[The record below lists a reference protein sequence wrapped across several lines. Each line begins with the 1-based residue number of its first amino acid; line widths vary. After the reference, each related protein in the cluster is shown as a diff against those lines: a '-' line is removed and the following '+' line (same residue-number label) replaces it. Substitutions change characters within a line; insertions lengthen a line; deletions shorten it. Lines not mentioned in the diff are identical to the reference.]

1 MMRRL
6 KRQSVNLLDLK
17 PTQQVPWETAANGT
31 VVVLVPKFRNEVMV
45 KWVVPHLH
53 SPNMRVQ
60 LDRLGSF
67 VWKQCDGKTTVA
79 AMAESMKNEF
89 GDSLQAVYDRIRTF
103 LLTLEKS
110 DLITLESS
118 INEVQHQ

>member
-1 MMRRL
+1 MMRRI

-45 KWVVPHLH
+45 KWVVPHLR

>member
-1 MMRRL
+1 MRQS
-6 KRQSVNLLDLK
+6 KRQTINLLDLK
-17 PTQQVPWETAANGT
+17 PTQQVLWESAANGT
-31 VVVLVPKFRNEVMV
+31 VVVLVPKFRNEFMV
-45 KWVVPHLH
+45 KWLVPHLRA
-53 SPNMRVQ
+53 PNIRVQ
-60 LDRLGSF
+60 LDRMGSF

-89 GDSLQAVYDRIRTF
+89 GESMHAVHDRIRKF

-110 DLITLESS
+110 DLINLESR